1 MKNMRE
7 VKLIGLRGRCWLV
20 HVINQ
25 LKELCQQA
33 ETMIVLFTPLY
44 LVTGIEVSR
53 ESLINT

>member
-1 MKNMRE
+1 MRE